1 MSIKMLREDLCR
13 RQVQADQWP
22 SDIASAVDVLINMID
37 RHRPLGQDGSHG
49 DLHTPTCG
57 CEPDCASC
65 NDGRD
70 LAVGW
75 ECSGCHRT
83 GDVERAITPEVASG
97 PCTYCRRLVAPDGA
111 CPHTPIT
118 PAGSEVDQ

>member
-1 MSIKMLREDLCR
+1 MSLKMLREDLCR

-57 CEPDCASC
+57 CED
-65 NDGRD
+65 
-70 LAVGW
+70 V
-75 ECSGCHRT
+75 SGNSS
-83 GDVERAITPEVASG
+83 TPGTS
-97 PCTYCRRLVAPDGA
+97 
-111 CPHTPIT
+111 
-118 PAGSEVDQ
+118 S